1 MGMRVFEFVIIKHPT
16 KDEEEKGQSSKLIVG
31 VQTVLAKDEQGAA
44 MLAGRAI
51 PEEELPFIDRL
62 EVAVRPF

>member
-1 MGMRVFEFVIIKHPT
+1 MKVFEFVILKHPT
-16 KDEEEKGQSSKLIVG
+16 QEEAKNGVASKMIGG
-31 VQTVLAKDEQGAA
+31 VTTVLAKDESGAA